1 MIEATIS
8 GRSIQ
13 EVTRRLDRFQAAME
27 DTTPANRQASIAMY
41 GWLIRNYD
49 REGAAI
55 GGWAPLAPSTI
66 AEKKKIGKE
75 KMLVRSGAMRQSFV
89 PFYTRDNAGVGSE
102 LSYAKAHEDG
112 GPSRNLPARPMLPP
126 QAVVLDIGLRVY
138 GQYVAREARK
148 ANE

>member
-1 MIEATIS
+1 MITATIS

-13 EVTRRLDRFQAAME
+13 EITQRLDRFQAAME
-27 DTTPANRQASIAMY
+27 DTTQPNRQASIAMY

-55 GGWAPLAPSTI
+55 GGWEPLSPRTI
-66 AEKKKIGKE
+66 AEKKKLGKE

-89 PFYTRDNAGVGSE
+89 PFYTKDNAGVGSE
-102 LSYAKAHEDG
+102 LSYSKAHEDG
-112 GPSRNLPARPMLPP
+112 NPSRNLPARPMLPP
-126 QAVVLDIGLRVY
+126 REVVLDIGIRVY

-148 ANE
+148 ANG

>member
-1 MIEATIS
+1 MISATIT
-8 GRSIQ
+8 GKSIQ

-55 GGWAPLAPSTI
+55 GGWAPLHPRTI
-66 AEKKKIGKE
+66 AEKKKLGKE
-75 KMLVRSGAMRQSFV
+75 RMLVRSGAMRQSFL
-89 PFYTRDNAGVGSE
+89 PFHTKDNAGVGSE

-112 GPSRNLPARPMLPP
+112 NPSKNLPARPILPP
-126 QAVVLDIGLRVY
+126 RDIVLDIGIRVY
-138 GQYVAREARK
+138 GQYVAREARM
-148 ANE
+148 ANG